1 MNQLR
6 EMPEKDN
13 FSHQYDP
20 KMVYHSYSSNLPH
33 LQSWIDE
40 LISLTEQSLPVQNA
54 PSTDVLVQALQRY
67 DSVFKEL
74 LRQTSIF
81 SEPVTRMLAKTWT
94 GNLDLMKY
102 MIKSY
107 HRYVRQT
114 SHLQEQAQNL
124 LNEKQREQA
133 ASKIQ
138 KEEYDL

>member
-1 MNQLR
+1 
-6 EMPEKDN
+6 MPEKDN